1 MIKWQWVCNF
11 PMIYKCKWYKILGDH
26 IIITEHSTCTSSTRE
41 QKNNS
46 TCINAADPHCLLRP
60 KRPITTLS
68 SREIKKGYGLV
79 VRYRES
85 AHGIKVVMMERLAPL
100 SPTKQMHM
108 IASLRNQLQEKGNS
122 FERWGGIQ
130 FVWRTQLNCPLMIQ
144 CVDPLIHSLNLR
156 RAFFWQSSKWIW
168 WPRKPFSFFLYNEH
182 NPRQWID

>member
-144 CVDPLIHSLNLR
+144 CVDPLY
-156 RAFFWQSSKWIW
+156 
-168 WPRKPFSFFLYNEH
+168 PFPQLEESFLLAVIKVDLMTAKTFFFLSL
-182 NPRQWID
+182 